1 MLDNFKKDM
10 ICYTL
15 RKSVFGAELNP
26 PDIEELASVCSLR
39 TVPKDGFLFH
49 EGDLAKCFFIVH
61 SGAVKVHRTMED
73 GREQVIHIFKIWESF
88 AEIALSG
95 TPLYPVSASAV
106 EDSQVICVDCSN
118 LAALLQRI
126 PDLSLRIIASM
137 SLHLKFLV
145 GKLERQNFQQADGR
159 LASWI
164 LEQCAGGRTSRFECN
179 AKKKN
184 IAAQLGITSETFSR
198 TLKQFK
204 ESGWVSE
211 ESKKWTVLNPE
222 ALKKCADDRN
232 ASN

>member
-1 MLDNFKKDM
+1 M

-15 RKSVFGAELNP
+15 SKSVFGAELNP
-26 PDIEELASVCSLR
+26 SDIEELASVCSLR
-39 TVPKDGFLFH
+39 SVPKEGFLFH
-49 EGDLAKCFFIVH
+49 EGDSAKCFFIVH
-61 SGAVKVHRTMED
+61 SGAFKVHRSMAD
-73 GREQVIHIFKIWESF
+73 GREQVIHIFKTWESF

-95 TPLYPVSASAV
+95 SPLYPVSASAV
-106 EDSQVICVDCSN
+106 EDSQVICVDSFK
-118 LAALLQRI
+118 LAALLHRI

-164 LEQCAGGRTSRFECN
+164 LEQSAGGSKSRFESN

-211 ESKKWTVLNPE
+211 ENKEWTIINPQ
-222 ALKKCADDRN
+222 ALKECADDRN
-232 ASN
+232 SQS